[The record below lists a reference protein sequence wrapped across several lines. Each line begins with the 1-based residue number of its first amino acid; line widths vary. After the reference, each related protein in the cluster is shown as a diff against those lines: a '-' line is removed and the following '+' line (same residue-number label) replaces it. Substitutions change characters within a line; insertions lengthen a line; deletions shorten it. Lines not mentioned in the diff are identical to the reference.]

1 MMADAGLAACN
12 RIRWNQFEA
21 QNEADEVIYKQAQ
34 VILSSTN
41 EVHLLQANTL
51 YTLEIGF
58 ARARLWVSN
67 MCVCVVVVDDEV
79 YGKSLMH
86 LY

>member
-51 YTLEIGF
+51 YTL
-58 ARARLWVSN
+58 
-67 MCVCVVVVDDEV
+67 
-79 YGKSLMH
+79 
-86 LY
+86 